1 MLQGACMIFACTVK
15 YVINIDKNITS
26 HYHTHEAFSTQVSC
40 YLVIY
45 IHPHVQ
51 HQQGIL
57 HNLCCGST
65 QLQLARGHRQ
75 APET

>member
-15 YVINIDKNITS
+15 YVINIDKTSRPIITLMKLS
-26 HYHTHEAFSTQVSC
+26 LLRFH
-40 YLVIY
+40 VILSFY

-65 QLQLARGHRQ
+65 QLQLARCHRQ